1 MKNLCAKILTV
12 IAAAAMMVTAAS
24 CTQGAT
30 ADEAAGDSAT
40 TTTTAA
46 ATTTTTTAAE
56 TTAAPAAGAM
66 RDITTLELVNEMGIG
81 INIGNTL
88 EACNTETTYETIANY
103 ETSWGSPLL
112 TEAMIK
118 GYKDAG
124 FGVVRIPVAWSN
136 LMSEDYTIHPDL
148 MNRVE
153 EVSDWVIANGMYAI
167 INIHWDGGW
176 WTNFQSEETREES
189 FKKYTRIW
197 EQISE
202 RLKDKSDYLMFESLN
217 EELGFDQLWNRYNP
231 NDPGKPNAYAL
242 GNEINQIFVD
252 VVRASGGN
260 NAERH
265 LLIAGYNTDIDL
277 TCDPLFLMPND
288 PANRMAVSV
297 HYYTPSTFAILDAD
311 ASWGKAQT
319 TWGSQSDIDQL
330 EHYMAKMEETF
341 VAKGIPVIIGEYG
354 CAAPKNKTTEEI
366 LKYNTA
372 VCKSIYE
379 HNMCPVYWDVA
390 TGSLYE
396 RSLQMWIDQDL
407 VDQFHAIE
415 AAGR

>member
-1 MKNLCAKILTV
+1 MRNLCAKILTV
-12 IAAAAMMVTAAS
+12 IAASAMMMTVASCDQSAEGENTGTAATES
-24 CTQGAT
+24 
-30 ADEAAGDSAT
+30 
-40 TTTTAA
+40 TTTAA
-46 ATTTTTTAAE
+46 AATTTTAAE
-56 TTAAPAAGAM
+56 TTAAPAVSSM
-66 RDITTLELVNEMGIG
+66 RDITTMELVNEMGIG
-81 INIGNTL
+81 INLGNTL
-88 EACNTETTYETIANY
+88 EACNTEATYATIENY
-103 ETSWGSPLL
+103 ETSWGSPVI

-153 EVSDWVIANGMYAI
+153 QISDWVIANGMYAI
-167 INIHWDGGW
+167 VNIHWDGGW
-176 WTNFQSEETREES
+176 WTGFQDEATRDEC

-197 EQISE
+197 EQICE
-202 RLKDKSDYLMFESLN
+202 RFKDKSDYLMFESLN
-217 EELGFDQLWNRYNP
+217 EELGFDQIYNRYNP
-231 NDPGKPNAYAL
+231 NDPGKEEAYAL
-242 GNEINQIFVD
+242 GNQINQTFVD

-319 TWGSQSDIDQL
+319 TWGSQEDIDQL
-330 EHYMAKMEETF
+330 EHYMSKMEETF
-341 VAKGIPVIIGEYG
+341 VDKGIPVIVGEYS
-354 CAAPKNKTTEEI
+354 CAAPKNKTKEEM
-366 LKYNTA
+366 LKYNVA
-372 VCKSIYE
+372 VSKSIYV
-379 HNMCPVYWDVA
+379 HNMCPVIWDVA
-390 TGSLYE
+390 TASLYE
-396 RSLQMWIDQDL
+396 RSLQMWIDQDFINEL
-407 VDQFHAIE
+407 HAIE